1 MCLRRLVAS
10 PNLISEIAHFSFLYK
25 GLVLQVYLLE
35 KKMFDDLAKLIEE
48 KYISV
53 QTHEQDSSLKI
64 YNYTAKTQFDNFWNE
79 TTMHCRGLIMRKI

>member
-10 PNLISEIAHFSFLYK
+10 LKFDIRNSSFSFLYK
-25 GLVLQVYLLE
+25 GLVLRVYLLE

-64 YNYTAKTQFDNFWNE
+64 YNYTQRLNLTISGMKPRCIVVD
-79 TTMHCRGLIMRKI
+79 